1 MIQKREDWVRMLKE
15 IADPVLKNAAEG
27 KLHARMP
34 VEQRPGA
41 GREVFTHLEAV
52 GRLLCGMAPWLET
65 PDPETRRRED
75 IDAYA
80 ELARRAVEQITD
92 SASPDA
98 CPFEW
103 KVGEPGQ
110 PLVDAAFLAHA
121 FLRAPGEL
129 WERLSPAVKV
139 NVVSALKSSRCIRPL
154 RTNWLLFSAM
164 VEAALYHMTGECD
177 AMRVDYALTS
187 FRYWYKGDG
196 VYGDGDY
203 FHWDYYNS
211 YVIQPMLVDI
221 SRETAPLFPE
231 NGGLG
236 EELRD
241 TFIGRASRYAQ
252 VLERL
257 IGPDGTYPVLG
268 RSSAYRCGAFQ
279 MLAQAA
285 LQHILPE
292 NLPANQVR
300 CALSAVISRTMEAP
314 GTFDK
319 EGWLTIGVCGSQP
332 GLGERYI
339 STGSLYLC
347 AAAFLPLGL
356 PETDAFWRGEDV
368 PYTAQK
374 IWSGEDMPL
383 DHAAD

>member
-41 GREVFTHLEAV
+41 GREAFTHLEAV

-65 PDPETRRRED
+65 ADPKTRKREN

-80 ELARRAVEQITD
+80 ELARRAVAQITD
-92 SASPDA
+92 PASPDA

-129 WERLSPAVKV
+129 WEKLSPAVKG
-139 NVVSALKSSRCIRPL
+139 NVVSALKSSRRIRPL

-187 FRYWYKGDG
+187 FRNWYKGDG

-221 SRETAPLFPE
+221 LDAV
-231 NGGLG
+231 GGRFRDWQAMQ
-236 EELRD
+236 ERILR
-241 TFIGRASRYAQ
+241 RASRYAAIE
-252 VLERL
+252 ERL
-257 IGPDGTYPVLG
+257 IAPDGSYPIVG
-268 RSSAYRCGAFQ
+268 RSIAYRYGAFQ
-279 MLAQAA
+279 LLAQMA
-285 LQHILPE
+285 LEHRLPE
-292 NLPANQVR
+292 GLPPAKAR
-300 CALSAVISRTMEAP
+300 CALDAVIRRVQAAP
-314 GTFDK
+314 GMFD
-319 EGWLTIGVCGSQP
+319 EGGWLTVGVYGHQP
-332 GLGERYI
+332 GAGERYI

-347 AAAFLPLGL
+347 TTAFLPLGL
-356 PETDAFWRGEDV
+356 SPDDPFWSD
-368 PYTAQK
+368 PDTAWTSRAV
-374 IWSGEDMPL
+374 WSGQDFQP
-383 DHAAD
+383 DHAI